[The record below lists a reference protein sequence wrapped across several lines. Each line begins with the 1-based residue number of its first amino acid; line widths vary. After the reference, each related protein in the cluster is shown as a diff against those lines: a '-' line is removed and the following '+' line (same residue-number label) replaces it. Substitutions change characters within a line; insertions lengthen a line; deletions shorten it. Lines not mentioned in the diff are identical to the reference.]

1 MILRMAA
8 PWKDPKTGVLYLH
21 HRTPKDLVS
30 RLKGRKVSLLIG
42 GGLQEIAIGNIVP
55 VTGAHRALVVGQ
67 MAEALANFPRYEV
80 SGPSPD

>member
-1 MILRMAA
+1 M
-8 PWKDPKTGVLYLH
+8 
-21 HRTPKDLVS
+21 
-30 RLKGRKVSLLIG
+30 G